1 MKKVQFTTVIPVH
14 VLCFYFVDVFRNNE
28 YEYAT
33 TKTVVGYKNTV
44 KLAFN
49 LHYNLSLI
57 LGQNW
62 NAHINVHTQI
72 AKECFNCGFALCG
85 KGQNRDD
92 NFPQILLASYDSYIT
107 RVQKS

>member
-14 VLCFYFVDVFRNNE
+14 VLCFHFVDVFRNNE

-44 KLAFN
+44 KLTFN

-62 NAHINVHTQI
+62 NAHINVHPQI
-72 AKECFNCGFALCG
+72 AKECLTVDSHYV
-85 KGQNRDD
+85 KRDKIGMTT
-92 NFPQILLASYDSYIT
+92 FLRYC
-107 RVQKS
+107 

>member
-44 KLAFN
+44 KLTFN
-49 LHYNLSLI
+49 LHYNFSLI
-57 LGQNW
+57 
-62 NAHINVHTQI
+62 
-72 AKECFNCGFALCG
+72 
-85 KGQNRDD
+85 
-92 NFPQILLASYDSYIT
+92 
-107 RVQKS
+107 

>member
-33 TKTVVGYKNTV
+33 TKTEVGYKNTV
-44 KLAFN
+44 KFAFN

-62 NAHINVHTQI
+62 NAHTDCEGVSTVDSHYV
-72 AKECFNCGFALCG
+72 K
-85 KGQNRDD
+85 RDKIGMTT
-92 NFPQILLASYDSYIT
+92 FLRYC
-107 RVQKS
+107 

>member
-28 YEYAT
+28 YEYEYAT

-44 KLAFN
+44 KLTFN

-72 AKECFNCGFALCG
+72 AKECQLW
-85 KGQNRDD
+85 
-92 NFPQILLASYDSYIT
+92 ILIM
-107 RVQKS
+107 

>member
-33 TKTVVGYKNTV
+33 TKTEVGYKNTV
-44 KLAFN
+44 KFAFN

-72 AKECFNCGFALCG
+72 AKECFNCGFSLCE